1 MDPLISVSGAG
12 EVFQMEPGSLVRFK
26 VFSKDTAG
34 LIEMYE
40 REVPPRT
47 IGADPHL
54 HRTTTEVFYV
64 VEGSPVIQCGDVI
77 RSYGPGSIV
86 VVPKNTVHAYG
97 NPTDAPI
104 KVLISFS
111 PGLGHEE
118 FFRGLSRLKHGPKET
133 YQRDLDELRLRF
145 DSISVP
151 SAAAPG
157 QDTKGNA

>member
-1 MDPLISVSGAG
+1 MQPQVSLSGEG

-26 VFSKDTAG
+26 IFSKDTGG

-40 REVPPRT
+40 REVPPHT

-64 VEGSPVIQCGDVI
+64 VEGTPTIRCGDV
-77 RSYGPGSIV
+77 SAAYAPGAIV
-86 VVPKNTVHAYG
+86 VVPPDTVHAYS
-97 NPTDAPI
+97 NQSEAPI
-104 KVLISFS
+104 KVLIAFT

-118 FFRGLSRLKHGPKET
+118 FFRGLSRLKHGPAET
-133 YQRDLDELRLRF
+133 YQRDLDQLRLRF

-151 SAAAPG
+151 AG
-157 QDTKGNA
+157 E

>member
-1 MDPLISVSGAG
+1 MEPLISLAG
-12 EVFQMEPGSLVRFK
+12 EGEIFQMEPGSLVRFK
-26 VFSKDTAG
+26 IFSKDTGG

-64 VEGSPVIQCGDVI
+64 VEGMPSIRCGEVN
-77 RSYGPGSIV
+77 RSHPPGSIV
-86 VVPKNTVHAYG
+86 VVPPNTVHAYG

-104 KVLISFS
+104 KVLVSFS

-133 YQRDLDELRLRF
+133 YQRDLDQLRLRF

-151 SAAAPG
+151 PASGPAGAG
-157 QDTKGNA
+157 TE